1 MWSKLLWFMFVP
13 SSWLLLLLPLLL
25 FPTNMSDGPPCPP
38 CIPVIPLSW
47 DMMEFWSELN

>member
-1 MWSKLLWFMFVP
+1 MSKLLWLMFVP
-13 SSWLLLLLPLLL
+13 RSWLLLPLLL
-25 FPTNMSDGPPCPP
+25 FPPSMSDCPPCPP

>member
-1 MWSKLLWFMFVP
+1 MFVP
-13 SSWLLLLLPLLL
+13 SSWLLLLLL
-25 FPTNMSDGPPCPP
+25 FPPNMSDCPPCPL